1 MFHVPGVLVGNVDG
15 VETDFHGGIDVAAWA
30 VADHPALALDDFVF
44 VDQAS
49 VGDSV
54 FFRDDFDGFEK
65 TLQPGALHFRGL
77 LGGFTFGEKNQ
88 AVALSKVGESF
99 RDAIKNL
106 WRSALE
112 FDDAG
117 VDFRESFALGHLV
130 GEFEICFF
138 EGAAETAHAVA
149 VLTNIFAF
157 GFVEDVPDVS
167 ASVAARFDESNEI
180 FDEFFEEDIVFPQSV
195 VGVDHQGVASHL
207 AVYPISELSGLSH
220 KKSV

>member
-44 VDQAS
+44 VDQAG
-49 VGDSV
+49 VGDGV
-54 FFRDDFDGFEK
+54 FFWDDFDGVEK
-65 TLQPGALHFRGL
+65 TLQPEALHVCGL
-77 LGGFTFGEKNQ
+77 FGGFTFGEKNQ
-88 AVALSKVGESF
+88 AVTLSKVGESF

-106 WRSALE
+106 WRSTFK

-117 VDFRESFALGHLV
+117 VNFRQSFALGRLV
-130 GEFEICFF
+130 GEFEISFF
-138 EGAAETAHAVA
+138 EGAAEAAYAVA
-149 VLTNIFAF
+149 VLADILAF
-157 GFVEDVPDVS
+157 GFVEDVTDVG
-167 ASVAARFDESNEI
+167 ASVAAGFDEGDEI
-180 FDEFFEEDIVFPQSV
+180 FDEFFEEDIVLPQSV

-207 AVYPISELSGLSH
+207 AVYPISEFSRLTH